1 MLSRKLPSQATV
13 FMTKTFAALAVSLLQ
28 KVSELLKELKLEEP
42 RVELKLKVQT
52 LVINLLTCN

>member
-1 MLSRKLPSQATV
+1 
-13 FMTKTFAALAVSLLQ
+13 MTKTFAALAVSLLQ

>member
-1 MLSRKLPSQATV
+1 M
-13 FMTKTFAALAVSLLQ
+13 
-28 KVSELLKELKLEEP
+28 ELLKELKLEEP